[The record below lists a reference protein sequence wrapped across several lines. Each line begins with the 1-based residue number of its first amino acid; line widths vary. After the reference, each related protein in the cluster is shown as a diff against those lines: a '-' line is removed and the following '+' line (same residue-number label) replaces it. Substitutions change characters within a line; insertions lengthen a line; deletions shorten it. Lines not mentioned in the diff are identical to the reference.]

1 MNASEEIGK
10 GRAAYIPDF
19 FAFLFLR
26 TNQMDTIHV
35 GTKTTRVMISAAK
48 RRLCGWHRQIN

>member
-1 MNASEEIGK
+1 MRQKRS
-10 GRAAYIPDF
+10 GRAARRIPDF

-35 GTKTTRVMISAAK
+35 GTKTTSVMMSAAK
-48 RRLCGWHRQIN
+48 RRLCR